1 MMKKFSTVVEKLVE
15 KLVESLSENRFLIT
29 DIRKIY
35 C

>member
-29 DIRKIY
+29 DMRKIY